1 MAEATLRLSRVGSL
15 LNIGGLSE
23 KAWNITIDGRLV
35 GSIAKKET
43 VEVAV
48 TPGQHALRL
57 GRGRHISPLCTF
69 DAADAELVSYACHA
83 PRFWP
88 FWVAAMIKP
97 DLWITLDRT

>member
-15 LNIGGLSE
+15 LSLRGLSE
-23 KAWNITIDGRLV
+23 AAWDIAIDGRVV
-35 GSIAKKET
+35 GSIAKQET

-48 TPGQHALRL
+48 TPGQHTLRL
-57 GRGRHISPLCTF
+57 GRGRHISPLQTF
-69 DAADAELVSYACHA
+69 DVAAAELVSYRCRA

-97 DLWITLDRT
+97 DLWITLDMT